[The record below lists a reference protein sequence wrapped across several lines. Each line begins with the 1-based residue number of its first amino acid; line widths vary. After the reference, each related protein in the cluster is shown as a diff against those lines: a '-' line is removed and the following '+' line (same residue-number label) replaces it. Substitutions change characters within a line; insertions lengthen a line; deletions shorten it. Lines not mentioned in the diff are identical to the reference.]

1 MAEESKYIT
10 KKKPEYITKKKPEYI
25 TKKKP
30 QYITKKKKLNEP
42 LAEVYGQVADRSRKR
57 LQERGNIKIEDL
69 MDKGKKDI
77 EEAAKS
83 MGAYKGGG
91 RVCKLATKG
100 KGRAYGKNS

>member
-25 TKKKP
+25 TKKKR
-30 QYITKKKKLNEP
+30 LNEP

-57 LQERGNIKIEDL
+57 LKERGNIKIEEL
-69 MDKGKKDI
+69 MNKGKEDI
-77 EEAAKS
+77 EEAAKA

-91 RVCKLATKG
+91 RVCKLAKRG
-100 KGRAYGKNS
+100 EGRAYGKNS

>member
-1 MAEESKYIT
+1 MAQESK
-10 KKKPEYITKKKPEYI
+10 YITKKKPEYI

-42 LAEVYGQVADRSRKR
+42 LAEVYDQVSDRSRKR
-57 LQERGNIKIEDL
+57 LKERGNIKIEDV
-69 MDKGKKDI
+69 MNKSKEDI
-77 EEAAKS
+77 EEAAKA
-83 MGAYKGGG
+83 MGAYRGGG

>member
-1 MAEESKYIT
+1 MAEESK
-10 KKKPEYITKKKPEYI
+10 YITKKKPEYI

-42 LAEVYGQVADRSRKR
+42 LAEVYDQVSDRSRKR
-57 LQERGNIKIEDL
+57 LKERGNIKIEDV
-69 MDKGKKDI
+69 MNKSKEDI
-77 EEAAKS
+77 EEAAKA
-83 MGAYKGGG
+83 MGAYRGGG